1 MMAQSS
7 LNGFLMMSDSRATD
21 SFLGGNPHAPAF
33 LAHEV
38 RNLVNVAILSFEVL
52 KITGASVV
60 GAQGQTLRR
69 SLNDIGTLINRSL
82 LDVRAQNRI
91 HRDVID
97 IRDFINEIEA
107 AATLEAR
114 AKGTRIVVSPIV
126 SGLVVR
132 GDRPELAAAVR
143 NLLQNAVKFT
153 RLGTTVDLRVEPGVD
168 RVRIEVQDECGGLP
182 GGCPEDLFRPFVQRG
197 QDRSGLGLGLAL
209 SRKAVEACGGTIS
222 VRDLPG
228 QGCVFALDLPRS

>member
-1 MMAQSS
+1 
-7 LNGFLMMSDSRATD
+7 MSDSRAKDT
-21 SFLGGNPHAPAF
+21 FLGGSPYAPAF

-52 KITGASVV
+52 KTTGAGVV
-60 GAQGQTLRR
+60 SAQGQTLRR

-82 LDVRAQNRI
+82 LDVRTLQDRT
-91 HRDVID
+91 RDVID
-97 IRDFINEIEA
+97 VRDFIDEIEA

-114 AKGTRIVVSPIV
+114 AKGTRIVVAPIMG
-126 SGLVVR
+126 GLVVR
-132 GDRPELAAAVR
+132 GDRPELSAAVR
-143 NLLQNAVKFT
+143 NLLQNAIKFT
-153 RLGTTVDLRVEPGVD
+153 RPGTTVDLRVEPSDD

-222 VRDLPG
+222 VRDHPDR
-228 QGCVFALDLPRS
+228 GCVFAVVLPRP

>member
-1 MMAQSS
+1 M
-7 LNGFLMMSDSRATD
+7 
-21 SFLGGNPHAPAF
+21 
-33 LAHEV
+33 
-38 RNLVNVAILSFEVL
+38 NVAILSFEVL
-52 KITGASVV
+52 KTTGATVV
-60 GAQGQTLRR
+60 GAHGQTLRR

-82 LDVRAQNRI
+82 LDVRTLQART

-114 AKGTRIVVSPIV
+114 AKGTRIVVAPIPR
-126 SGLVVR
+126 GVVVK

-153 RLGTTVDLRVEPGVD
+153 RPGTTIDLRVEPGAD

-182 GGCPEDLFRPFVQRG
+182 GVCPEDLFRPFVQRG

-228 QGCVFALDLPRS
+228 QGCVFAVDLPRS

>member
-7 LNGFLMMSDSRATD
+7 SNGLPMISDSRAKD

-52 KITGASVV
+52 KTTGASVV
-60 GAQGQTLRR
+60 GAHGQTLRR

-82 LDVRAQNRI
+82 LDVRTLHDRT
-91 HRDVID
+91 RDAID

-114 AKGTRIVVSPIV
+114 AKGARLVVSPIMP
-126 SGLVVR
+126 GLVVR

-153 RLGTTVDLRVEPGVD
+153 KPGTTVDLRVEPSAE
-168 RVRIEVQDECGGLP
+168 RVRVEVQDECGGLSCVRP
-182 GGCPEDLFRPFVQRG
+182 DDLFRPFEQRG

-228 QGCVFALDLPRS
+228 QGCVFAIDLPRS